1 MAAEF
6 PSHAVPSLFVVMS
19 GPSGAGKSTLLRRFL
34 HLNHDF
40 LMSISVTTRSPRPG
54 EVEGRDYY
62 FVDQAEFQK
71 RLAAGD
77 FLEHAQ
83 VFGTHWYG
91 TPRQFIEA
99 RFAEGRSVIKDIDV
113 QGAAQIRRNYPGA
126 VFVYVVPPSVADIER
141 RLRGRSSESEE
152 SIQRRLAACTFELDQ
167 WHAYDYL
174 VINDDLEKAAQD
186 LTALIRAH
194 RLRITR

>member
-6 PSHAVPSLFVVMS
+6 PCHAGPSLFVVMS

-40 LMSISVTTRSPRPG
+40 LMSISVTTRASRPG

-62 FVDQAEFQK
+62 FVDQAEF
-71 RLAAGD
+71 RRRTEVGD
-77 FLEHAQ
+77 FIEHAQ

-113 QGAAQIRRNYPGA
+113 QGATQIKQNYPGA
-126 VFVYVVPPSVADIER
+126 VFVYVVPPSLAEIER
-141 RLRGRSSESEE
+141 RLRGRSTESEE
-152 SIQRRLAACTFELDQ
+152 AIQRRLAACTFELAQ
-167 WHAYDYL
+167 WRAYDYL
-174 VINDDLEKAAQD
+174 VINDDLDKAALD
-186 LTALIRAH
+186 LSALVRAH
-194 RLRITR
+194 RLRISR

>member
-1 MAAEF
+1 MADF
-6 PSHAVPSLFVVMS
+6 PSHAPPSLFVVMS

-40 LMSISVTTRSPRPG
+40 LMSISVTTRAPRPG

-62 FVDQAEFQK
+62 FVDQAEF
-71 RLAAGD
+71 RRRIAAGD

-83 VFGTHWYG
+83 VFGAHWYG

-126 VFVYVVPPSVADIER
+126 VFVYVVPPSREDIER
-141 RLRGRSSESEE
+141 RLRGRSTESEE
-152 SIQRRLAACTFELDQ
+152 AVQRRLAAVASELEQ
-167 WHAYDYL
+167 WKAYDYL

-186 LTALIRAH
+186 LTALIRTH
-194 RLRITR
+194 RLRISR